1 LVTDYL
7 ALMPHLLDCLYMSLR
22 ENYGNLMQKKTA
34 MREQILNGDIM
45 RTALTLAW
53 PVMLS
58 NAFQTFYNLTDA
70 YWLGKVGPEAVAA
83 PSISWPIMFLLISI
97 SAGFGIAGLSLVS
110 QYVGAGRMDEA
121 KKASGQIFTLFLVS
135 SIFLM
140 FIGYFGSESIL
151 RLMNVPEG
159 VLLIAADYLRITFL
173 GVPFMFLSFGFQ
185 ALLRGY
191 GDTRTPMILSIGSAI
206 LDAISDPFFVFGWYG
221 LPAMGASGAALTTV
235 ITRGLAGVIG
245 TYLLFSGRVAL
256 KLNLSDLKPDWD
268 FLKKVVKIGV
278 PSSIGQSGTA
288 LGFTMITT
296 LVAAEDNV
304 LGGMGYLLSAY
315 GIGSRISS
323 LVQIVIMG
331 GTTALSTMVGQNI
344 GAANMDRVNEIVKKL
359 FSVFLGV
366 AVVESIIIFIFR
378 VPIYEF
384 FITDPNV
391 VSLGATYMTYFVPF
405 FPFFTVFQLCMSV
418 FQAAGKTRTTM
429 ILSLVR
435 LWGMR
440 ILFSYILY
448 YSFNM
453 GALGIWLG
461 LALGNITSAIMS
473 LGFLW
478 RSNWRERIID

>member
-1 LVTDYL
+1 
-7 ALMPHLLDCLYMSLR
+7 
-22 ENYGNLMQKKTA
+22 MQKKGA
-34 MREQILNGDIM
+34 MRDKILNGNILK
-45 RTALTLAW
+45 TAFTLAW

-83 PSISWPIMFLLISI
+83 PSVSWPIMFLLISL

-110 QYVGAGRMDEA
+110 QYVGAGRMKDA
-121 KKASGQIFTLFLVS
+121 KKAAGQIYTLFLFS
-135 SIFLM
+135 SVILM
-140 FIGYFGSESIL
+140 IVGYFGSESIL
-151 RLMNVPEG
+151 RLMNVPDG
-159 VLLIAADYLRITFL
+159 VLIVATEYLRITFL

-185 ALLRGY
+185 TLLRGY
-191 GDTRTPMILSIGSAI
+191 GDTRTPMILSISSAV
-206 LDAISDPFFVFGWYG
+206 LDAISDPFFVFGWWG
-221 LPAMGASGAALTTV
+221 LPAMGAAGAALTTV
-235 ITRGLAGVIG
+235 ITRGLSGLIG
-245 TYLLFSGRVAL
+245 TYLIFSGRVAL
-256 KLNLSDLKPDWD
+256 KLDFNDLKPDWS
-268 FLKKVVKIGV
+268 FIKKIIKLGV

-288 LGFTMITT
+288 FGLTMITT

-323 LVQIVIMG
+323 LVQIIIMG

-344 GAANMDRVNEIVKKL
+344 GASNLERVSEIVKKL
-359 FSVFLGV
+359 FSIFISV

-384 FITDPNV
+384 FIIDPNV
-391 VSLGATYMTYFVPF
+391 VRLGATYMTYFVPF
-405 FPFFTVFQLCMSV
+405 FPFFTIFQLCMSV

-440 ILFSYILY
+440 ILFAYILY
-448 YSFNM
+448 YVYNM

-461 LALGNITSAIMS
+461 LALGNVTAAIMS
-473 LGFLW
+473 LIFIW
-478 RSNWRERIID
+478 RSNWQERIID

>member
-1 LVTDYL
+1 
-7 ALMPHLLDCLYMSLR
+7 MGLR

-34 MREQILNGDIM
+34 MREQILNGDIL

-135 SIFLM
+135 SVFLM

-278 PSSIGQSGTA
+278 PSSIGQS
-288 LGFTMITT
+288 
-296 LVAAEDNV
+296 
-304 LGGMGYLLSAY
+304 
-315 GIGSRISS
+315 
-323 LVQIVIMG
+323 
-331 GTTALSTMVGQNI
+331 
-344 GAANMDRVNEIVKKL
+344 
-359 FSVFLGV
+359 
-366 AVVESIIIFIFR
+366 
-378 VPIYEF
+378 
-384 FITDPNV
+384 
-391 VSLGATYMTYFVPF
+391 
-405 FPFFTVFQLCMSV
+405 
-418 FQAAGKTRTTM
+418 
-429 ILSLVR
+429 
-435 LWGMR
+435 
-440 ILFSYILY
+440 
-448 YSFNM
+448 
-453 GALGIWLG
+453 
-461 LALGNITSAIMS
+461 
-473 LGFLW
+473 
-478 RSNWRERIID
+478 